1 MVAGWP
7 LVFPPPSAVR
17 PPAWRLLAGP
27 SVGPAGR
34 PSDTGGIAVCPSL
47 GLAVRPSAWPA
58 VWRTVSLGGR
68 SFGRRPRARA
78 RRSAASVVPCSA
90 GVRLPAR
97 PSGDPS
103 ARPSGLLSVCL
114 SGGRPVRPARPSG
127 GPSARPSG
135 LPSVCLSG
143 GRPVRPS
150 FLPAGPPVVR
160 SARPSVVWLPSV
172 LPTGRRS
179 VRPSA
184 RPRPRLP
191 GRRLACVR
199 SWVVGLS
206 VG

>member
-1 MVAGWP
+1 MSVCRSGRRSVGSLVADWP
-7 LVFPPPSAVR
+7 LVFPPPSAAR

-34 PSDTGGIAVCPSL
+34 PSDTGGIAVCPSVR
-47 GLAVRPSAWPA
+47 LAGCLADRLSWRSFVRPSAACPGSAVGRVRRPVLCGRPPA
-58 VWRTVSLGGR
+58 RPPVWRSV
-68 SFGRRPRARA
+68 RPPVRASVCLPF
-78 RRSAASVVPCSA
+78 RRSACPSV
-90 GVRLPAR
+90 L
-97 PSGDPS
+97 S
-103 ARPSGLLSVCL
+103 AR
-114 SGGRPVRPARPSG
+114 RAAR
-127 GPSARPSG
+127 R
-135 LPSVCLSG
+135 
-143 GRPVRPS
+143 
-150 FLPAGPPVVR
+150 R
-160 SARPSVVWLPSV
+160 SARPLVVWLPSV

>member
-1 MVAGWP
+1 MSVCRSGRRSVGSLVAGWP

-97 PSGDPS
+97 PSG
-103 ARPSGLLSVCL
+103 
-114 SGGRPVRPARPSG
+114 

-199 SWVVGLS
+199 SLVVGLS